1 VCFKPSRVRHT
12 MSIGSIPGA
21 LSRFSPVTQTPC
33 IPEEYAPYTS
43 WWEACRTAALAR
55 AAQEAFAACSG
66 PSYEL
71 GRSGARPDTSGLKC
85 GRAEPPR
92 TQHASTPLL
101 SDSSAGLLRIAAH
114 EQRLGW
120 NPSKRSLLSLAFRRA
135 ARGCEPARRSPAGP
149 ADNHGGRICRWRLP

>member
-1 VCFKPSRVRHT
+1 VCLNPSRVRHI

-21 LSRFSPVTQTPC
+21 LSSFSPDSNAVFVRNKHP
-33 IPEEYAPYTS
+33 PYTL

-66 PSYEL
+66 RLYEL
-71 GRSGARPDTSGLKC
+71 GRFGARPHTSGLKC

-92 TQHASTPLL
+92 TQHASTPLP
-101 SDSSAGLLRIAAH
+101 SDSRAGLLRIAAR

-120 NPSKRSLLSLAFRRA
+120 NPNKRSLLSLAFRRA
-135 ARGCEPARRSPAGP
+135 ARGREPARRSPAGR
-149 ADNHGGRICRWRLP
+149 ADDHGGRICRWRLP